1 MMAKRSPRFE
11 TLKAAAAAVLLSMT
25 ALAATENHSADLT
38 LLSLEQLMNLEVTMV
53 SKREQTLFRSPP
65 AVFVLTHSDLKRS
78 GATSIPEALRLVP
91 GMEVGRIDASK
102 WAVSARGFNA
112 QFANKLLVLIDGR
125 SVYTPLFSGVL
136 WDTQD
141 IPLEEVDR
149 IEVVRGPGAALWGA
163 NAMNGIV
170 NIKTRHAAQTQGN
183 AATIGGGTEEEG
195 FGSVRHGGRLGRS
208 VSYRAYAAY
217 HRRSDSSNA
226 LGSTL
231 NDGWD
236 HWRGGFRVDGDL
248 ASRRSQ
254 WMFKGEYYEGDI
266 GQTIVEAP
274 IGLDPPYTA
283 TYNNQIG
290 ISGMYLQGRWVG
302 RSEPRGELTVETYFD
317 RTRRGDRFNGA
328 EHRNT
333 WDLELQQHRLSSGR
347 HNLVWGLGHRI
358 TWDDYHNTF
367 AVALRPETRTLHT
380 TNAFLHDEVAIA
392 NPRLWLSLGTK
403 LERHTISGFE
413 LLPNLRLL
421 WALRDTQVWW
431 AAMSRAARTPSRF
444 ESDGQLVLGV
454 LPPETLGPG
463 TTVGILT
470 AAGDPDLKNETMWA
484 LETGYR
490 VRVDQQV
497 RVDVAALYNTYDHL
511 RSTEL
516 GLLTDAQADSSTTY
530 FELPLMIG
538 HNLKGHSWGAELA
551 VNYRISRS
559 TQLGARYSYL
569 RVDLDLAEDSMD
581 PGVSVATEGNSPRHQ
596 LGLGSAHDLRWNL
609 RFNVDLRYVGKLT
622 SLPVDGYLTAD
633 ARAGWRPY
641 AEVELAVV
649 GRNLLRDKHLEFPA
663 DFSGGRSLTEVER
676 SLYGVLTWR
685 IAR

>member
-1 MMAKRSPRFE
+1 MAKRSHRFE
-11 TLKAAAAAVLLSMT
+11 KLKAACAAVLLSTT

-53 SKREQTLFRSPP
+53 SKREQTLFRSPA

-112 QFANKLLVLIDGR
+112 QFANKLLVLVDGR
-125 SVYTPLFSGVL
+125 SVYAPLFSGVL

-163 NAMNGIV
+163 NAVNGIV
-170 NIKTRHAAQTQGN
+170 NIKTKHTARTRGN
-183 AATIGGGTEEEG
+183 TATIGGGTEEKR

-208 VSYRAYAAY
+208 ASYRTYAAY
-217 HRRSDSSNA
+217 HRRGDSSNA
-226 LGSTL
+226 LGRDL

-248 ASRRSQ
+248 VNQRSQ
-254 WMFKGEYYEGDI
+254 WMLKGEYYEGDI
-266 GQTIVEAP
+266 GQTIVDAP
-274 IGLDPPYTA
+274 IGLNEPYTA
-283 TYNNQIG
+283 SYNNQIG
-290 ISGMYLQGRWVG
+290 ISGMHLQGRVR
-302 RSEPRGELTVETYFD
+302 RSEPHGELAVQTYLD

-328 EHRNT
+328 ESRNT

-347 HNLVWGLGHRI
+347 HSLVWGVGHRI
-358 TWDDYHNTF
+358 TWDDFDNTF
-367 AVALRPETRTLHT
+367 AVALSPETRTLHT
-380 TNAFLHDEVAIA
+380 TNAFVHDEIAIA
-392 NPRLWLSLGTK
+392 NPRAWLSLGTK

-413 LLPNLRLL
+413 LSPNLRLL
-421 WALRDTQVWW
+421 WAPRETQVWW
-431 AAMSRAARTPSRF
+431 AAVSRAARTPSRF
-444 ESDGQLVLGV
+444 ESDGLLVLGV

-463 TTVGILT
+463 TSVGILT

-484 LETGYR
+484 VESGYR

-497 RVDVAALYNTYDHL
+497 TADVAAFYNLYDHL

-516 GLLTDAQADSSTTY
+516 GLLTDTQADSSTSY

-538 HNLKGHSWGAELA
+538 HNLKGHSWGVELA
-551 VNYRISRS
+551 TSYRIRRS
-559 TQLGARYSYL
+559 TQLDARYSYL
-569 RVDLDLAEDSMD
+569 RVDLDLVEDSLD

-596 LGLGSAHDLRWNL
+596 LGLRSTHDLRRNL
-609 RFNVDLRYVGKLT
+609 RLNLDLRYVGELK

-633 ARAGWRPY
+633 ARVGWRPY

-649 GRNLLRDKHLEFPA
+649 ARNLLQDEHLEFPA
-663 DFSGGRSLTEVER
+663 DFSGGQSLTEVER
-676 SLYGVLTWR
+676 SVYGVLTWS